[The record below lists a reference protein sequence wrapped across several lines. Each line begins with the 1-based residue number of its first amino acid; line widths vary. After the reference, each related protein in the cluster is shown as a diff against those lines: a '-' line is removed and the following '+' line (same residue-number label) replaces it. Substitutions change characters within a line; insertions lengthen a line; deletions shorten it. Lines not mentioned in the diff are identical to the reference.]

1 MSSRRF
7 CDDFGKPSNFNL
19 LYKSSILYKNLREA
33 RLIVIYF
40 ISFNDIIFQAE
51 APGPLPGDPDFKPPR
66 TITPSPNKM
75 KPRRGKKF

>member
-1 MSSRRF
+1 MSSQRF

-19 LYKSSILYKNLREA
+19 QYYPKDLREA
-33 RLIVIYF
+33 RLIVTHF